1 VVSGA
6 RGVATGVRNGASN
19 GSHSTAVAA
28 LTLGAIGAAGLVE
41 WPILVAVGG
50 TALVVHQLAN
60 QRNDKPSTSTRA
72 APAVSSGSSSSAPK
86 PPAKRAPVKKAAI
99 KKGPAKRSPARKS
112 NSRLHRPEVLS
123 QVLLSARTPIYC
135 PTWGGQDAPEG
146 ISERLGTVAVG
157 QMD

>member
-1 VVSGA
+1 MNVFEAAGRAVTKTADAVTATAGAVGGAAVNGVVSGA

-60 QRNDKPSTSTRA
+60 QRNDKPSTSERA
-72 APAVSSGSSSSAPK
+72 APAVSSGSSSSAPN

-99 KKGPAKRSPARKS
+99 KKRPAKRSPARKS
-112 NSRLHRPEVLS
+112 NSRRAS
-123 QVLLSARTPIYC
+123 TARK
-135 PTWGGQDAPEG
+135 
-146 ISERLGTVAVG
+146 S
-157 QMD
+157 